1 MCSATCIN
9 GPVDDKM
16 LLSEGPFTMWLGL
29 LRLTLTS
36 VFSSAFAN
44 LYLCGRRTL
53 PLTLTDTHSHRQRL
67 PPHPARPINCSSG
80 RPVDKRVGLVFL
92 SHRSFTAVR
101 QRLRHCVCCS
111 WVWEARGHR
120 SVQTLINTL
129 TTCNRES
136 ERGKQWMAA
145 QST

>member
-53 PLTLTDTHSHRQRL
+53 PLTLTDTQPSAVFL
-67 PPHPARPINCSSG
+67 LIPPAPLTAPLA

>member
-16 LLSEGPFTMWLGL
+16 ILSEEPFTMWLEL
-29 LRLTLTS
+29 LRQTLTS

-44 LYLCGRRTL
+44 LYLCGRE
-53 PLTLTDTHSHRQRL
+53 DSATHSHWYTAIGSVVFL
-67 PPHPARPINCSSG
+67 IPPASLTAPLA

-92 SHRSFTAVR
+92 SNRSFTAVR

-129 TTCNRES
+129 TTSNRES
-136 ERGKQWMAA
+136 KRGKQWLAA